1 MKKYSL
7 FEFMF
12 TLFIFALVV
21 LFMAVPQA
29 LSRSPDT
36 TSILILNI
44 EPLTTF
50 QAIENQFIPVFSLL
64 ELSNTRQS
72 TRSLTAM
79 LIKISAYLLKR
90 LSSPFRCFNCFIH

>member
-29 LSRSPDT
+29 LSRSPDL
-36 TSILILNI
+36 SPILGILDI
-44 EPLTTF
+44 EQSQATF
-50 QAIENQFIPVFSLL
+50 QAIENQLFYNVT
-64 ELSNTRQS
+64 NARQEIILFRES
-72 TRSLTAM
+72 HEPM
-79 LIKISAYLLKR
+79 LISIGQDLDNWIIIRPVLL
-90 LSSPFRCFNCFIH
+90 L